1 MKDFS
6 QQIARNFTS
15 YPVGDGQTRAMEDIR
30 EGCNVL
36 AMLIDLK
43 CPNGREKSIAL
54 THLEGVMF
62 WANAGIARPGLK
74 GE

>member
-15 YPVGDGQTRAMEDIR
+15 YPVGDEQAGAMEDIR
-30 EGCNVL
+30 EGCKVL

-43 CPNGREKSIAL
+43 CPNGREKSVAL
-54 THLEGVMF
+54 THLEDVMF